1 MKLRLKGRLALT
13 LAVAILPFA
22 VVVALFQV
30 RAQQKAF
37 EEQTAGLVRERMITG
52 ERAMCE
58 ADPTVWPARVPRQRP
73 HGREPGHGRWEK
85 QKRARFERRMRRIH
99 DEMERRAPELA
110 YYAYGPDFRSE
121 NPRAPELP
129 RELERALADGDTE
142 ASQSAP
148 DDESMQLV
156 ATRMPWDDGP
166 CAIVLVRRPGV
177 EGGLVFRRALVPAL
191 LVSLLAVIVAIFAA
205 APIVRRINRL
215 TSAVRASDD
224 APDAAV
230 EVKGSDEIADLARA
244 FDERRAHIRAHVA
257 ALEARDETLRSY
269 VANTTHDVMLPL
281 TVIQGH
287 LAALERDL
295 EAEKSVGPERITQ
308 ALEECHYLG
317 SLVHNLNVAAKL
329 EAGEAAAEMH
339 PVDLDDVVLRVIGRN
354 APYADKRDVSLEHA
368 VPSTPTLVQADVTLI
383 EQALSNVVHNAIR
396 YNRADGHVAVV
407 LETAGDA
414 FTLRVVDDGPGLLA
428 AELARITERG
438 FRGDRAR
445 SRHPTGTG
453 LGLAITKDV
462 CIRHGYELSF
472 AQPDEGGLSVTISG
486 ALRTSEA

>member
-1 MKLRLKGRLALT
+1 
-13 LAVAILPFA
+13 
-22 VVVALFQV
+22 
-30 RAQQKAF
+30 
-37 EEQTAGLVRERMITG
+37 
-52 ERAMCE
+52 
-58 ADPTVWPARVPRQRP
+58 
-73 HGREPGHGRWEK
+73 
-85 QKRARFERRMRRIH
+85 
-99 DEMERRAPELA
+99 
-110 YYAYGPDFRSE
+110 
-121 NPRAPELP
+121 
-129 RELERALADGDTE
+129 
-142 ASQSAP
+142 
-148 DDESMQLV
+148 
-156 ATRMPWDDGP
+156 
-166 CAIVLVRRPGV
+166 
-177 EGGLVFRRALVPAL
+177 
-191 LVSLLAVIVAIFAA
+191 
-205 APIVRRINRL
+205 
-215 TSAVRASDD
+215 
-224 APDAAV
+224 
-230 EVKGSDEIADLARA
+230 
-244 FDERRAHIRAHVA
+244 
-257 ALEARDETLRSY
+257 
-269 VANTTHDVMLPL
+269 MLPL

-287 LAALERDL
+287 LAAVERDL